1 MIKIITSAVQTRRRE
16 FAVFLSLGMS
26 RKQIAKMLYIE
37 NLIYTVCAY
46 VAGLIFSILL
56 ALALFWSWGREQAV
70 EPVFPYEI
78 LLMETAVFLVLSIF
92 SVYLSVR
99 SVKKIQ
105 LIDIIK
111 EETM

>member
-1 MIKIITSAVQTRRRE
+1 M
-16 FAVFLSLGMS
+16 
-26 RKQIAKMLYIE
+26 
-37 NLIYTVCAY
+37 
-46 VAGLIFSILL
+46 
-56 ALALFWSWGREQAV
+56 